1 MAFVMPGL
9 QKVTGEI
16 GSWFGQK
23 KKEPVIQ
30 EGDISGPTVGKGPT
44 GIALPSGKDIF
55 GSTPLIAED
64 FLKPVQ
70 VQNPYEEQLKAALG
84 QSMAPDFT
92 RAQQTAGGQ
101 ASFAEALRGLYGTG
115 ASGLSGLIGTL
126 QRQQAGDFGPGGSLA
141 QKILEQGL
149 GQNIAGVRSQLAS
162 QRGLSPALAAR
173 YAAQQTAQLGGQ
185 TAQQAGILG
194 LQQQLGAQQLLG
206 QLTGQAATLG
216 SKGADV
222 LGQMRGQD
230 IAQAT
235 ATSDAALKRLG
246 ILASSDTGIRQLQA
260 QTGMSENEIRMKIKA
275 ANQAAA
281 AGDRQMAASILGGVL
296 GGASQGAA
304 AVATKGLMAYD
315 GGRIKGEAP
324 VAGDHPKNDI
334 VPANL
339 SPGEIVIP
347 RSAAGS
353 KKAAKS
359 FIDSLDDWDE
369 EPSYS
374 KVLKARSQKKNYA
387 EGGVVEPDMEKE
399 ILDMSRRKYLE
410 KGFDAPIPGVAPM
423 KQSLDEMLS
432 RGVVEP
438 MAKAGYPTLG
448 AAMATVP
455 STLAEA
461 LIPSTAADL
470 AGTLLPL
477 PGAKLGRG
485 AAKQIKETK
494 AAQLLEQMAA
504 DDVDISKLPSLSEFK
519 KISKEYEKQKVKQE
533 GEKLRSKTMDLI
545 HESAQTAKNAVQDIF
560 ENPSPAAKQNIG
572 FSTDILENLA
582 QDNLNNKKIAK
593 AWDEYQKMAMAK
605 TEAMRFLQTNETKP
619 LSNMNVRNIFNAFE
633 QSKINLYQTLKDNKK
648 DLKLTDEMEKLKKVR
663 QFPRYFFEG
672 PPPEKRTTE
681 SKKFWDKNKKD
692 ED

>member
-1 MAFVMPGL
+1 MPGMS
-9 QKVTGEI
+9 KVRKEV

-23 KKEPVIQ
+23 KEDQPEIQ
-30 EGDISGPTVGKGPT
+30 EGDISGPTIGKGPT
-44 GIALPSGKDIF
+44 AIPLPSGKDIF

-84 QSMAPDFT
+84 QSMAPDF
-92 RAQQTAGGQ
+92 AQAQKTAGGQ

-115 ASGLSGLIGTL
+115 AGGLSGLIGTL
-126 QRQQAGDFGPGGSLA
+126 QQQQAGNFGPGGSLA
-141 QKILEQGL
+141 QQILQQGL

-194 LQQQLGAQQLLG
+194 LQQQLAAQQLLG
-206 QLTGQAATLG
+206 QLSGQAATLG

-304 AVATKGLMAYD
+304 MVATKGMMAYD
-315 GGRIKGEAP
+315 GGRIPGKAP
-324 VAGDHPKNDI
+324 VAGDHPAND
-334 VPANL
+334 VVKANL

-347 RSAAGS
+347 RSAASS

-359 FIDSLDDWDE
+359 FIDSLDDWDD
-369 EPSYS
+369 EPSYG

-387 EGGVVEPDMEKE
+387 DGGVVEPDMDKE

-423 KQSLDEMLS
+423 KQSLDEMLT

-461 LIPSTAADL
+461 LVPSTAADL

-477 PGAKLGRG
+477 PGSKLGRG
-485 AAKQIKETK
+485 AAKQIKESK

-519 KISKEYEKQKVKQE
+519 KISKEYKKQKVASESEKAFLRSQGKKQE
-533 GEKLRSKTMDLI
+533 ASQAAREVK
-545 HESAQTAKNAVQDIF
+545 EDIF
-560 ENPSPAAKQNIG
+560 GRSASQANEEFQY
-572 FSTDILENLA
+572 STDILEELA
-582 QDNLNNKKIAK
+582 QDNLDNKNIAK
-593 AWDEYQKMAMAK
+593 AWND
-605 TEAMRFLQTNETKP
+605 
-619 LSNMNVRNIFNAFE
+619 
-633 QSKINLYQTLKDNKK
+633 YQTMSNAVPWGMAVQQTVRGRPMQNFEFQKRINAYEISRQKLYEALKDNKK

-663 QFPRYFFEG
+663 KFPRGEG
-672 PPPEKRTTE
+672 PLTPFDAKKQRQTE
-681 SKKFWDKNKKD
+681 SQKFWDKNKKD